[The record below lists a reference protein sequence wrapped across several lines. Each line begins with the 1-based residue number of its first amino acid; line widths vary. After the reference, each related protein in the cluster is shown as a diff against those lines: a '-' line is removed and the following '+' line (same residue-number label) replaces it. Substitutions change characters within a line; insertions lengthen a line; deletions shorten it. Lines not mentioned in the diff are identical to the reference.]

1 MEYRYRSSHIFGS
14 HNSAMTMFRFCLF
27 FLVLSFFVPVNSQA
41 QIAELPWLTDAQT
54 PPSGEFNIAPLKHW
68 QANLDQVI
76 TNRKQW
82 QRPGSLGG
90 KSPRETIKQR
100 WLDYLGPLATRERI
114 LPKLEILKSEKVEA
128 ADGVVER
135 ILVKY
140 EVLPGD
146 FVEAY
151 LLKPLKIKRR
161 VPGIVVLH
169 STVENSIDLPA
180 GINGRPEEFH
190 GLGAAQRGMI
200 AIVPRNYLWP
210 TNYGIEA
217 KEMADQFLAKYPESK
232 GMARMLYDAQV
243 ATDILAA
250 MPEVDHNRL
259 GCVGHSL
266 GAKEVLY
273 LAAFDQRIKATVF
286 SEGGIGTT
294 FSNWNAP
301 WYLGKTINNSF
312 HHDHEQLL
320 ALIAPRPFLLI
331 AGESADGDR
340 SWPYVA
346 KAMAVYGFYTQKPA
360 IAFYNHGTGHPLT
373 GEAEKRSYQWLTEAL
388 QPASILSK

>member
-1 MEYRYRSSHIFGS
+1 MPTSCRG
-14 HNSAMTMFRFCLF
+14 
-27 FLVLSFFVPVNSQA
+27 
-41 QIAELPWLTDAQT
+41 QISKLPWLKTAQT
-54 PPSGEFNIAPLKHW
+54 PPAGRFNIVPDKHF
-68 QANLDQVI
+68 QTDTGELI
-76 TNRKQW
+76 TTRKKWEHPQ
-82 QRPGSLGG
+82 GVE
-90 KSPRETIKQR
+90 KYSPRDAIRHR
-100 WLDYLGPLATRERI
+100 WLAYLGPLATQKRT
-114 LPKLEILKSEKVEA
+114 LPKLEIVQRENV
-128 ADGVVER
+128 GQVER

-140 EVLPGD
+140 EVLQGD

-151 LLKPLKIKRR
+151 ILKPLELKTNK

-180 GINGRPEEFH
+180 GIAGRREEFH

-210 TNYGIEA
+210 TNNGIEA
-217 KEMADQFLAKYPESK
+217 DAMAKQFLAKYPESK

-250 MPEVDHNRL
+250 MPEVDAKRI

-273 LAAFDQRIKATVF
+273 LAAFDERIKATVF
-286 SEGGIGTT
+286 SEGGIGTK

-301 WYLGKTINNSF
+301 WYLGRTIHESF
-312 HHDHEQLL
+312 HHDHEELL
-320 ALIAPRPFLLI
+320 ALIAPRPFFLI

-340 SWPYVA
+340 SWPYIA
-346 KAMAVYGFYTQKPA
+346 KAMAVYGLYTRKPA
-360 IAFYNHGTGHPLT
+360 IAFYNHRSGHPLT
-373 GEAEKRSYQWLTEAL
+373 KEAEKRSYQWLTEAL
-388 QPASILSK
+388 GHDPALFK

>member
-1 MEYRYRSSHIFGS
+1 
-14 HNSAMTMFRFCLF
+14 
-27 FLVLSFFVPVNSQA
+27 
-41 QIAELPWLTDAQT
+41 
-54 PPSGEFNIAPLKHW
+54 
-68 QANLDQVI
+68 
-76 TNRKQW
+76 
-82 QRPGSLGG
+82 
-90 KSPRETIKQR
+90 
-100 WLDYLGPLATRERI
+100 
-114 LPKLEILKSEKVEA
+114 
-128 ADGVVER
+128 
-135 ILVKY
+135 
-140 EVLPGD
+140 
-146 FVEAY
+146 
-151 LLKPLKIKRR
+151 
-161 VPGIVVLH
+161 
-169 STVENSIDLPA
+169 
-180 GINGRPEEFH
+180 
-190 GLGAAQRGMI
+190 
-200 AIVPRNYLWP
+200 
-210 TNYGIEA
+210 
-217 KEMADQFLAKYPESK
+217 
-232 GMARMLYDAQV
+232 MARMLYDAQV

-250 MPEVDHNRL
+250 MPEVDPNRL

-294 FSNWNAP
+294 FSNWDAL
-301 WYLGKTINNSF
+301 WYLGNTINNSF

-373 GEAEKRSYQWLTEAL
+373 EEAEKRSYQWLTEAL

>member
-1 MEYRYRSSHIFGS
+1 
-14 HNSAMTMFRFCLF
+14 MTMLRHYLL
-27 FLVLSFFVPVNSQA
+27 FLVLSFFIPLTCQA
-41 QIAELPWLTDAQT
+41 QIAKLPWLAKAQA
-54 PPSGEFNIAPLKHW
+54 PPSGEFSIAPLKHW

-82 QRPGSLGG
+82 QRPGPLGG
-90 KSPRETIKQR
+90 KSPRENIKQQ
-100 WLDYLGPLATRERI
+100 WLDYLGPLAKRERI
-114 LPKLEILKSEKVEA
+114 LPKLEILKSEKVET
-128 ADGVVER
+128 ADSVVER

-151 LLKPLKIKRR
+151 ILRPLEIKRR

-180 GINGRPEEFH
+180 GIDGRPEEFH

-210 TNYGIEA
+210 TNHGIEA
-217 KEMADQFLAKYPESK
+217 KEMAEQFLAKYPESK

-250 MPEVDHNRL
+250 MPEVDPNRL

-294 FSNWNAP
+294 FSNWDAP
-301 WYLGKTINNSF
+301 WYLGNTIINSF

-340 SWPYVA
+340 SWPYIA
-346 KAMAVYGFYTQKPA
+346 KAMAVYRFYTQDPA
-360 IAFYNHGTGHPLT
+360 IAFYNHRTGHPLT
-373 GEAEKRSYQWLTEAL
+373 KEAEKRSYQWLTEAL
-388 QPASILSK
+388 QPSSNLSK

>member
-1 MEYRYRSSHIFGS
+1 MMIMRHLLLL
-14 HNSAMTMFRFCLF
+14 ATLA
-27 FLVLSFFVPVNSQA
+27 LAVPTSCRG
-41 QIAELPWLTDAQT
+41 QISKLPWLKTAQT
-54 PPSGEFNIAPLKHW
+54 PPAGRFNIVPDKHFHT
-68 QANLDQVI
+68 NTGELI
-76 TNRKQW
+76 TTRKKWEHSQ
-82 QRPGSLGG
+82 GVEEY
-90 KSPRETIKQR
+90 SPRDTIRHR
-100 WLDYLGPLATRERI
+100 WLTYLGPLATQKRT
-114 LPKLEILKSEKVEA
+114 LPKLEIIQRENV
-128 ADGVVER
+128 GQVER

-140 EVLPGD
+140 EVLQGD

-151 LLKPLKIKRR
+151 ILKPLELKTNK

-180 GINGRPEEFH
+180 GIAGRREEFH

-210 TNYGIEA
+210 TNNGIEA
-217 KEMADQFLAKYPESK
+217 DAMAKQFLAKYPESK

-250 MPEVDHNRL
+250 MPEVDAKRI

-286 SEGGIGTT
+286 SEGGIGTK

-301 WYLGKTINNSF
+301 WYLGRTIHESF
-312 HHDHEQLL
+312 HHDHEELL
-320 ALIAPRPFLLI
+320 ALIAPRPFFLI

-340 SWPYVA
+340 SWPYIA
-346 KAMAVYGFYTQKPA
+346 KAMAVYGLYTRKPA
-360 IAFYNHGTGHPLT
+360 IAFYNHRTGHPLT
-373 GEAEKRSYQWLTEAL
+373 KEAEKRSYQWLTEAL
-388 QPASILSK
+388 GHDPTLFN

>member
-1 MEYRYRSSHIFGS
+1 
-14 HNSAMTMFRFCLF
+14 MTMLRHYLL
-27 FLVLSFFVPVNSQA
+27 FLVLSFFIPVTCQA
-41 QIAELPWLTDAQT
+41 QIAKLSWLAEAQT

-90 KSPRETIKQR
+90 KSPREAIKQR
-100 WLDYLGPLATRERI
+100 WLEYLGPLAQSKRT
-114 LPKLEILKSEKVEA
+114 LPKLELIKSEEDDAGDCVI
-128 ADGVVER
+128 ER
-135 ILVKY
+135 ILVRY
-140 EVLPGD
+140 EVLPDD

-151 LLKPLKIKRR
+151 ILKPLEIKRR

-180 GINGRPEEFH
+180 GIDGRPEEFH

-210 TNYGIEA
+210 TNHGIEA
-217 KEMADQFLAKYPESK
+217 KEMAEQFLVKYPESK

-250 MPEVDHNRL
+250 MREVDPNRL

-294 FSNWNAP
+294 FSNWDAP
-301 WYLGKTINNSF
+301 WYLGNTINNSF

-340 SWPYVA
+340 SWPYIA
-346 KAMAVYGFYTQKPA
+346 KAMAVYRFYTRYPA
-360 IAFYNHGTGHPLT
+360 IAFYNHRTGHPLT
-373 GEAEKRSYQWLTEAL
+373 KEAEKRSYQWLTEAL
-388 QPASILSK
+388 QPSSNLSK